1 MDAFSLR
8 CPHCGAVADPENP
21 RCAYCEARLA
31 TVSCP
36 SCLAVMFDEATFC
49 TACGARRARTE
60 QPSDVRCPACRAVMG
75 DVAIG
80 DVHLLECSRCDA
92 VWLDAAAFERICADR
107 ESQAAVIHRTSA
119 PAPIAVDHVR
129 YRPCVQC
136 GTMMNRI
143 NFARVSGTVIDV
155 CKGHGTFLDRGEL
168 QAVVRFIQGGG
179 LERARQRQ
187 LEELK
192 EQERRLREQ
201 AARLRSSSYGSSAGG
216 NYDFDALI
224 DFSGDD

>member
-1 MDAFSLR
+1 MDALTLR
-8 CPHCGAVADPENP
+8 CPHCGAAADPGKP

-36 SCLAVMFDEATFC
+36 SCLALMFDEATFC
-49 TACGARRARTE
+49 TACGARWARTE
-60 QPSDVRCPACRAVMG
+60 RPSEVKCPACRAVMG
-75 DVAIG
+75 DVAVG

-92 VWLDAAAFERICADR
+92 VWMDVTAFERICADQ
-107 ESQAAVIHRTSA
+107 ESQAAVIHHRPTA
-119 PAPIAVDHVR
+119 PPAGGGRVG
-129 YRPCVQC
+129 YRPCVRC
-136 GTMMNRI
+136 GTMMNRV
-143 NFARVSGTVIDV
+143 NFARLSGTVIDV

-168 QAVVRFIQGGG
+168 QAIVRFIQGGG
-179 LERARQRQ
+179 LERARRRQ

-201 AARLRSSSYGSSAGG
+201 AARLRSSSYGSSGGG